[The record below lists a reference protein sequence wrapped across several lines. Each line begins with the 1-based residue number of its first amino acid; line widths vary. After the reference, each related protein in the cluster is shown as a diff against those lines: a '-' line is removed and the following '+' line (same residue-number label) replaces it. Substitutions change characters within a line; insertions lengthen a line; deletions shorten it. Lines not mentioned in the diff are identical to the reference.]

1 MSFRDLAADTLRTLA
16 ADKRRAAL
24 SMFGIAWG
32 IVSITLMAAAGEGLR
47 EGQRRN
53 AEGFGRDILIFMAG
67 RTSLQAG
74 GARAGRRIRFQD
86 TDHLWV
92 RQQAPACGHIMPEL
106 GRAGLPVRSRY
117 NSATLTVTGSL
128 PAFAWIRNLPVAEGR
143 FYNDADVRAARRVA
157 FLGTDV
163 ARQLFP
169 GQPAVGETVHIAGLP
184 YAVIGVMQRK
194 TQNSSYDGWDVSK
207 IFVPFTA
214 IVRDFPEPPPSGPH
228 DIDRLLVTP
237 RSLDRHEACKAEV
250 LRALGRRHGF
260 DPADRE
266 AVFVW
271 DTVENA
277 KRIRQITDGMKY
289 FLASVGVVTLLL
301 GGISV
306 MNVMLVAARERTREI
321 GIRKAVGATSG
332 AILRQFFLETS
343 LIVFASGAVGLSA
356 AYGLCA
362 AINRLPMPEFF
373 AGMIPGRAPAL
384 ISLALLGTVALLS
397 SLYPAHEAAS
407 VDPVEA
413 LRFEAGG

>member
-1 MSFRDLAADTLRTLA
+1 MSFGDLAADTFRTLA

-24 SMFGIAWG
+24 SVFGIAWG
-32 IVSITLMAAAGEGLR
+32 IVSITLMTAAGEGLR

-53 AEGFGRDILIFMAG
+53 SEGFGRDILIFMAG
-67 RTSLQAG
+67 RTSLQTG
-74 GARAGRRIRFQD
+74 GVRAGRRIRFQD
-86 TDHLWV
+86 TDHLRV
-92 RQQAPACGHIMPEL
+92 REQAPSCGHVMPEL
-106 GRAGLPVRSRY
+106 GRGGLPVRSRF

-143 FYNDADVRAARRVA
+143 FYNDEDVSAGRRVA
-157 FLGTDV
+157 FLGTDA

-169 GQPAVGETVHIAGLP
+169 GQPALGDTIHIAGQP
-184 YAVIGVMQRK
+184 YTVIGVMHRK

-207 IFVPFTA
+207 IFIPFTA
-214 IVRDFPEPPPSGPH
+214 ILRDFPEPPPSTPH

-237 RSLDRHEACKAEV
+237 RTLDEHEACKAEV

-260 DPADRE
+260 DPADKE
-266 AVFVW
+266 AAFVW

-289 FLASVGVVTLLL
+289 FLSAVGVVTLLL
-301 GGISV
+301 GGIGV

-321 GIRKAVGATSG
+321 GVRKAVGATSR
-332 AILRQFFLETS
+332 AILWQFFFETS
-343 LIVFASGAVGLSA
+343 LIVFASGALGLA
-356 AYGLCA
+356 TAYGLCA
-362 AINRLPMPEFF
+362 AVNQLPMPEFF
-373 AGMIPGRAPAL
+373 AGMLPGRAPAL
-384 ISLALLGTVALLS
+384 VSLALLGTVALLA
-397 SLYPAHEAAS
+397 SLYPARQAAS